1 MKIIN
6 EGIQYPIFTKIKL
19 FNDEFEKAD
28 FINNF
33 KRETQQYIL
42 VKPFVIPLPLEIHE
56 PDTPRVILSDTNTNS
71 KVEIG
76 TNKVMIYFREHN
88 TETESQVERIYKF
101 LTSYQINRIG
111 IINNFTIKGLN
122 KNGSDYLRD
131 QLIKEDNLPSPK
143 ELDINYNT
151 ESISTIPDIHLNNLI
166 SIRTNL
172 DSNDIKIQTDINTL
186 KELQDTPS
194 FNIKI
199 EDFRKV
205 KEYVEKKNK
214 SLQDNF
220 IHKGK
225 VTF

>member
-6 EGIQYPIFTKIKL
+6 EGVQYPIFTKIKL

-33 KRETQQYIL
+33 KREIQQYIL

-56 PDTPRVILSDTNTNS
+56 PDTPRVILHDTNTNS

-76 TNKVMIYFREHN
+76 TNKVMIYFREQSP
-88 TETESQVERIYKF
+88 ETENQVENIYRF

-111 IINNFTIKGLN
+111 IINNFTIKEL
-122 KNGSDYLRD
+122 KTKGSDYLRD
-131 QLIKEDNLPSPK
+131 QLIKENNLPSPK

-151 ESISTIPDIHLNNLI
+151 ESTSLIPGIGLNNLI

-172 DSNDIKIQTDINTL
+172 ESNDIKIQTDINTL
-186 KELQDTPS
+186 RELQDTKS
-194 FNIKI
+194 FTIELTKFQKIKQEI
-199 EDFRKV
+199 NL
-205 KEYVEKKNK
+205 KNTRLK
-214 SLQDNF
+214 DNLE
-220 IHKGK
+220 KGK